1 MNTSSAGNK
10 DGRPTRQA
18 NEGTGTETNGIL
30 AQLMAA
36 LSGVPLRLENS
47 EQHEGARSTVMAL
60 RQTAGFLYQT
70 AAEIEKRLHGK
81 TE

>member
-1 MNTSSAGNK
+1 MNTLSAGNK
-10 DGRPTRQA
+10 DSRPTRQA
-18 NEGTGTETNGIL
+18 IEGTETNGIL
-30 AQLMAA
+30 AQLMATLA
-36 LSGVPLRLENS
+36 GVPLRLENS

-60 RQTAGFLYQT
+60 RQTADFLYQT